1 MKRLTFFITL
11 FLILTLA
18 CSKDEFPDE
27 FSIIGAWI
35 ESTSNNSKAEIEFKT
50 GNRAFRR
57 SAVSD
62 SFDTL
67 MYRLDKKDE
76 LQLFSPAEYP
86 NGIRSTHKLGYSQKK
101 KEITIYNLFPSIP
114 DSPPSIVFK
123 RK

>member
-1 MKRLTFFITL
+1 MKRLTYIIGL
-11 FLILTLA
+11 LLILTFS
-18 CSKDEFPDE
+18 CNKDEFPDE

-50 GNRAFRR
+50 GNRAFRK
-57 SAVSD
+57 SALSD

-76 LQLFSPAEYP
+76 LQLFSPSEYP
-86 NGIRSTHKLGYSQKK
+86 YGIRSAHKLSYSQKN

-114 DSPPSIVFK
+114 DSPPSTVFK